1 MKSVLI
7 VEDEKMIR
15 KGIHTIVE
23 RSEVL
28 TDEIIECRNGEEAL
42 DVLKEKAVDIMFTDI
57 RMPRMDGIT
66 LIKEVQKLS
75 HKPKIV
81 VISGYDDFNYAV
93 EVLKNG
99 ARDYILK
106 PIEREKINSILVQ
119 LDKEIE
125 EETQVKE
132 RTKSSKQHL
141 QVQQL
146 KYYLLNQFKNEK
158 ELQILNREIEDSLL
172 NQPYQ
177 ICITNPQEE
186 IANDDA
192 NYLFI
197 DDVEEQCVFIVP
209 EDKLFL
215 FAEDLLP
222 KGSIGI
228 SNVYTGVEQLRTAY
242 EESCIAR
249 KCAFIM
255 GKHVYYYDARKI
267 NSEKQEE
274 VPKGFENH
282 FVHKFGTDNMENA
295 IQDLKNLFFIGRIGK
310 VDPEKLIDL
319 ISSIWQL
326 LYDTYPN
333 VIDLD
338 IERYKS
344 FRQPLIYSNAEEYL
358 EDFSKWLEKMK
369 QIMETEFDDYRNKEK
384 INHAVSYIQENYSKD
399 LNMAMVSN
407 YVSMNYSLFSVT
419 FKQYTG
425 QNFVNYL
432 KDIRLRA
439 AKELLETTELKIIE
453 ISQAVGYDNEKHFMK
468 LFKSAYGVSPTEY
481 RKNIQIGKGSI
492 ES

>member
-15 KGIHTIVE
+15 KGICTIVK
-23 RSEVL
+23 RSEVHI
-28 TDEIIECRNGEEAL
+28 DEIIECRNGEEAL
-42 DVLKEKAVDIMFTDI
+42 DVLKEKRVDIMFTDI
-57 RMPRMDGIT
+57 RMPKMDGIT

-75 HKPKIV
+75 PKPKIV

-106 PIEREKINSILVQ
+106 PIEREKINSILEQ

-125 EETQVKE
+125 DETKE
-132 RTKSSKQHL
+132 KEKSESSKQHL

-146 KYYLLNQFKNEK
+146 KYYLLNSFTNEK
-158 ELQILNREIEDSLL
+158 ELQILNGEIEDSLL
-172 NQPYQ
+172 NRPYQ
-177 ICITNPQEE
+177 ICITNAFEDFPH
-186 IANDDA
+186 DDT
-192 NYLFI
+192 NCLFI
-197 DDVEEQCVFIVP
+197 DDVEEQSVFIVS
-209 EDKLFL
+209 EDKLILYVEDFL
-215 FAEDLLP
+215 Q
-222 KGSIGI
+222 KGNIGI
-228 SNVYTGVEQLRTAY
+228 SDVHTGVDQLRIAY

-249 KCAFIM
+249 KYAYIM
-255 GKHVYYYDARKI
+255 NKHVYYYDAQKI
-267 NSEKQEE
+267 NSEEHEE
-274 VPKGFENH
+274 IPKGFENQ

-295 IQDLKNLFFIGRIGK
+295 IQDMKNLFFKGRIGK
-310 VDPEKLIDL
+310 IAPEKLIGM
-319 ISSIWQL
+319 INRIWKQ

-333 VIDLD
+333 VIDFD
-338 IERYKS
+338 KERYTV
-344 FRQPLIYSNAEEYL
+344 FRQPLIYSNADEYL
-358 EDFSKWLEKMK
+358 DDFSQWLEHMK
-369 QIMETEFDDYRNKEK
+369 TIMETEFDDYRNKEK
-384 INHAVSYIQENYSKD
+384 INHAVAYIQENYSKD

-439 AKELLETTELKIIE
+439 AKELLETTELKVIE
-453 ISQAVGYDNEKHFMK
+453 ISQTVGYDNEKHFMK

-481 RKNIQIGKGSI
+481 RKNIQIGKGNI
-492 ES
+492 EN